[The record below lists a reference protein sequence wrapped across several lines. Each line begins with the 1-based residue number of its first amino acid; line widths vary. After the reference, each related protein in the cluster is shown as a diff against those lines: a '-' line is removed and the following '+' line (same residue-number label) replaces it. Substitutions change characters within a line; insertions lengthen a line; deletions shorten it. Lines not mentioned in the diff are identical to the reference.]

1 MPPARERAQTVPQ
14 RGPLPGE
21 PGTIPERIQPRDPT
35 SPQEMVISAEEI
47 KRAQEALKSRGYDPG
62 AISGRMHAKTQ
73 DALREFQKN
82 NNLAPT
88 GVLDKKTADR
98 LDVLVPDQS
107 GSADPERPR

>member
-1 MPPARERAQTVPQ
+1 
-14 RGPLPGE
+14 
-21 PGTIPERIQPRDPT
+21 
-35 SPQEMVISAEEI
+35 MVISAEEI

-82 NNLAPT
+82 NNLTPT

-107 GSADPERPR
+107 GSADPGRTR